1 MDNLTKLPDF
11 TRAGRAYEAVGL
23 QDGHPIVDIT
33 HDDELSVGC
42 CDIGAGAV
50 PVHVQK
56 SHLQGLFTKELQTHL
71 LILQDLLHCHQ
82 SVARLLL
89 LCQLSHTPQDHK
101 VTLAEA
107 VDHLASRFTQLAVVV
122 LWKWTHLL
130 AGLSGLKVVL
140 VATTASVHKGLALFE
155 AGAISPARF
164 IGLAR
169 PLEAW

>member
-1 MDNLTKLPDF
+1 MDDLTKLPDF
-11 TRAGRAYEAVGL
+11 TSAGRAYEAVRL
-23 QDGHPIVDIT
+23 QDGHPVVNVT

-42 CDIGAGAV
+42 RDIGARAV

-56 SHLQGLFTKELQTHL
+56 SHLQGLFTKEPQTHL

-89 LCQLSHTPQDHK
+89 LCQLSHTPQDHE
-101 VTLAEA
+101 VALAEA
-107 VDHLASRFTQLAVVV
+107 GDHLASGFTHLAVVV
-122 LWKWTHLL
+122 LWKGTHLF
-130 AGLSGLKVVL
+130 AGLSRLKVVL
-140 VATTASVHKGLALFE
+140 VATTASIHKGLALFE
-155 AGAISPARF
+155 AGAIRPARF